1 MSYDIK
7 KYFPY
12 AQIREQ
18 QEKAINF
25 ALDAFT
31 KENKRFVI
39 VEAGTGVGKSAI
51 GLTIGKYMNANLPAT
66 DDHDPASWYLTTQK
80 ILQAQYIKDFGHK
93 EKMRSVKSAKNHAC
107 KHSGSDCKEGQMLL
121 RNCDKKSHQ
130 WKTCVFE
137 CPYKK
142 EKKEFLEAKNSVANF
157 AYFMTETNSSGK
169 ITPRNLLVIDEAHN
183 IEGEL
188 SRFIEVSVSERFAKS
203 MLKLNFPAKATQ
215 FQAVKWIREEYFP
228 AAALKLQFVE
238 SQIEKLGLGSKLDD
252 LKKIAQSFEMLSSH
266 VDKLRTFLNHYDK
279 DNWVMEL
286 VQGQG
291 RAMRK
296 FTFRPID
303 VSPWAEQFLFR
314 CGNKVLMLSATI
326 LNKQAFCDN
335 LGITEEECAFIS
347 IPSPFPISNRPI
359 MFFPAGKMS
368 ANEIDRTLPKLTNM
382 IKAIMEEHK
391 GQKGI
396 IHAHSYKVAK
406 YLKENLKSKRIK
418 IHNSE
423 NRDQV
428 LEEHIKSKTDSILL
442 SPSMSEGVDLKGDL
456 SQFQILCKVPYPYL
470 GDPIVKKRMN
480 KRTTWYPLQTA
491 KTIVQS
497 VGRSVRSKDDQAVT
511 YILDQDWQRFFNNN
525 KQFFPK
531 DFIQCLKWR

>member
-7 KYFPY
+7 KHFPY
-12 AQIREQ
+12 AEIREQ
-18 QEKAINF
+18 QSLAILYALRNF
-25 ALDAFT
+25 LQHD
-31 KENKRFVI
+31 KRFVI
-39 VEAGTGVGKSAI
+39 IEAGTGVGKSAI
-51 GLTIGKYMNANLPAT
+51 GLTVGKYLNENMHASGDFDT
-66 DDHDPASWYLTTQK
+66 ASWYLTTQK
-80 ILQAQYIKDFGHK
+80 ILQAQYVKDFGLK

-188 SRFIEVSVSERFAKS
+188 SRFVEVSVSERFAKS
-203 MLKLNFPAKATQ
+203 MLKLKFPARATQ

-228 AAALKLQFVE
+228 AASLKLQFVE
-238 SQIEKLGLGSKLDD
+238 SQIEKLGLNAKLDD

-266 VDKLRTFLNHYDK
+266 VDKLRTFLNNYDK
-279 DNWVMEL
+279 ENWVMEL
-286 VQGQG
+286 VKGEG

-296 FTFRPID
+296 FAFRPID

-314 CGNKVLMLSATI
+314 CGKKVLMLSATI
-326 LNKQAFCDN
+326 LNKKAFCDN
-335 LGITEEECAFIS
+335 LGITEEESAFIS
-347 IPSPFPISNRPI
+347 IPSPFPTENRPI

-368 ANEIDRTLPKLTNM
+368 ASHIDNTLPKLATM
-382 IKAIMEEHK
+382 VKAILEEHK

-396 IHAHSYKVAK
+396 IHCHSYKVAK
-406 YLKENLKSKRIK
+406 YLKNNIRSKRIL

-423 NRDQV
+423 NRDQI
-428 LEEHIKSKTDSILL
+428 LEKHIKAKGDTVLL
-442 SPSMSEGVDLKGDL
+442 SPSMSEGVDLKEDL
-456 SQFQILCKVPYPYL
+456 SRFQILCKVPYPYL

-480 KRTTWYPLQTA
+480 KRKTWYPLQTA

-511 YILDQDWQRFFNNN
+511 YILDQDWQRFYNSN
-525 KQFFPK
+525 KQFFPD
-531 DFIQCLKWR
+531 DFKECLKWS

>member
-1 MSYDIK
+1 MSFDIK
-7 KYFPY
+7 KHFPY

-18 QEKAINF
+18 QSLAILYALHNF
-25 ALDAFT
+25 LKKD
-31 KENKRFVI
+31 KRFVI

-51 GLTIGKYMNANLPAT
+51 GLTIGKYLNANLPGSS
-66 DDHDPASWYLTTQK
+66 DHDPASWYLTTQK
-80 ILQAQYIKDFGHK
+80 ILQAQYVKDFGIQ
-93 EKMRSVKSAKNHAC
+93 EKLRSVKSAKNHAC

-121 RNCDKKSHQ
+121 RSCDKKSQQ

-142 EKKEFLEAKNSVANF
+142 EKKEFLEANNSVANF

-203 MLKLNFPAKATQ
+203 MLKLKFPSRATQ

-238 SQIEKLGLGSKLDD
+238 SQIEKLGLSAKLDD

-266 VDKLRTFLNHYDK
+266 VDKLRTFLSHYEK

-326 LNKQAFCDN
+326 LNKTAFCDN

-347 IPSPFPISNRPI
+347 IPSPFPTENRPI

-368 ANEIDRTLPKLTNM
+368 ASYIDSTLPKLATM
-382 IKAIMEEHK
+382 VSAILDEHK
-391 GQKGI
+391 DDKGI
-396 IHAHSYKVAK
+396 IHCHSYKIAK
-406 YLKENLKSKRIK
+406 YLKNNIKSKRLL

-428 LEEHIKSKTDSILL
+428 LEKHIKSKKNTVLL
-442 SPSMSEGVDLKGDL
+442 SPSMSEGVDLKEDL
-456 SQFQILCKVPYPYL
+456 SRFQILCKVPYPYL
-470 GDPIVKKRMN
+470 GDPIIKKRMS
-480 KRTTWYPLQTA
+480 KRKTWYPLQTA

-511 YILDQDWQRFFNNN
+511 YILDQDWQRFFNRN
-525 KQFFPK
+525 KHFFPE
-531 DFIQCLKWR
+531 DFKNCLKWS